1 MTKQSQDSSKD
12 PINISHIPVA
22 GIGGLGL
29 IAVAGLTVYV
39 LPQLRLVGVPTLL
52 GGVIV
57 GMTLVAVRNPRAR
70 SWAIMG
76 ALLAAAALVAVIFV
90 IAQQAPRT

>member
-1 MTKQSQDSSKD
+1 MTEQHESSKD

-22 GIGGLGL
+22 GVGGLGL

-39 LPQLRLVGVPTLL
+39 LPPLRLVGVPTLL

-57 GMTLVAVRNPRAR
+57 GMTLLAVRNPRLR
-70 SWAIMG
+70 PWAVMG
-76 ALLAAAALVAVIFV
+76 ATLAAAAFVGVLIVIGR
-90 IAQQAPRT
+90 QL

>member
-1 MTKQSQDSSKD
+1 MTRNEQESSKD

-22 GIGGLGL
+22 GVGGLRL

-39 LPQLRLVGVPTLL
+39 LPQLRPVGIPTLL

-70 SWAIMG
+70 PWAIMG
-76 ALLAAAALVAVIFV
+76 ATLAAVMLVGLIIVIG
-90 IAQQAPRT
+90 RRL